1 MHKGQVIFLECIKV
15 KSFFGAWPYN
25 QTSLYIAMY
34 AEYNAVFNIT
44 TYTHDAQLTAT
55 LLTATFAVNRQLGVP
70 LFSSDHAYALR
81 S

>member
-1 MHKGQVIFLECIKV
+1 MLPLFGILWTYISAYALRRYVTNRLRPIPLCYQLFL
-15 KSFFGAWPYN
+15 STQG
-25 QTSLYIAMY
+25 
-34 AEYNAVFNIT
+34 
-44 TYTHDAQLTAT
+44 AQLTAT